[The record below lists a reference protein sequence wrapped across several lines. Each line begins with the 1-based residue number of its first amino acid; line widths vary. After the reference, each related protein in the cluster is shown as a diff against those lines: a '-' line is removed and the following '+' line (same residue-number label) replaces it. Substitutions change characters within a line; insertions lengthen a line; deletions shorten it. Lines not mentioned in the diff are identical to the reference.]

1 MLYIKIKNF
10 LCDNRRTI
18 LLLLSLFLYT
28 ALYPTPALAGSAAP
42 FSSLSNAGGEI
53 FRGLRKIIYPAS
65 TIGIACVCIGGM
77 FGNFNWKWLA
87 AILIGIFVISA
98 AAGVAGLAGSEGVD
112 LEGTS

>member
-28 ALYPTPALAGSAAP
+28 ALYPTPASAEG
-42 FSSLSNAGGEI
+42 FSSLSNAGKEI